1 MNLTNL
7 TFHRK
12 AFLLL
17 LAFYLIAYI
26 LPLGFRQMI
35 RPDEFRYAEVPR
47 EMIAA
52 GDWVVPRLNG
62 MPYFEKPVLGY
73 QLTALSFELFGENA
87 FALRLPAAL
96 GAGVAAL
103 ALYLL
108 LASNAGSKYLAPLG
122 TAIFLTSGLV
132 YGVSTFAVMDSQ
144 LNAALT
150 VMLVS
155 FFFAWRA
162 DHQWARAA
170 ILLIVVGLAAGM
182 AFLIKGFLAFA
193 VPAAVIVPFLA
204 WEKQLRRI
212 FIYPWLPLAVCLLV
226 VLPWSVAIHHQAPDF
241 WRYFIEEEHWNR
253 FTGSTYDRDPQP
265 FWYFIPVLL
274 GGMMPAGL
282 LWCVSWLGWCRR
294 DQIECPAGMNRLRR
308 LGCRIMSLRLLQ
320 DPLGRYLT
328 CWAVIPFVLFSAS
341 SCKLGTYILP
351 CFAPI
356 AALTAYGVIVAL
368 RERQALAEKILN
380 RMLRIVGIVF
390 TAAGVLGILF
400 LAVIGFLGKLTMLH
414 SNGLMMPLITLALI
428 ACWGGAIWWSIGQR
442 RSAEIRIGIFLL
454 GLAPA
459 IFFGLKAVP
468 DDLLGGKATAV
479 GIRGGL
485 EKMPLR
491 PGDVII
497 ADRNTL
503 AAVNWVLKRND
514 VYVLG
519 RPGELQYALSN
530 YPEYEPRWLE
540 GYGADS
546 LLKTT
551 RKGTRVYFGMRNFKK
566 YPIPKEWEP
575 YEETTESGVTVIRF

>member
-17 LAFYLIAYI
+17 VAFYLIAYI
-26 LPLGFRQMI
+26 FPLGFRQMI

-47 EMIAA
+47 EMIAS

-73 QLTALSFELFGENA
+73 QFTALSFELLGENA

-96 GAGVAAL
+96 GAGIAAL

-132 YGVSTFAVMDSQ
+132 YGIGTFAVMDSQ

-150 VMLVS
+150 VMLAA

-162 DHQWARAA
+162 DRQWARAA
-170 ILLIVVGLAAGM
+170 ILLMVVGIAAGI

-193 VPAAVIVPFLA
+193 VPAVVIVPFLV
-204 WEKQLRRI
+204 WEKQLRRL

-226 VLPWSVAIHHQAPDF
+226 VLPWSVAIHHEAPDF
-241 WRYFIEEEHWNR
+241 WRYFIVEEHWKR
-253 FTGSTYDRDPQP
+253 FTSATYDRDPQP

-282 LWCVSWLGWCRR
+282 LWCISWLGWNSR
-294 DQIECPAGMNRLRR
+294 DRIEFPAEMNRVRR
-308 LGCRIMSLRLLQ
+308 LGYRIMSLRLLQ
-320 DPLGRYLT
+320 DPLGRYLV
-328 CWAVIPFVLFSAS
+328 CWAVIPFLLFSAS

-351 CFAPI
+351 CFAPV

-368 RERQALAEKILN
+368 REYQALADKILD
-380 RMLRIVGIVF
+380 RMLRIVGIIF
-390 TAAGVLGILF
+390 TAAAVLGILF
-400 LAVIGFLGKLTMLH
+400 LAVIGSLGKLPLLY
-414 SNGLMMPLITLALI
+414 SNGLTMPLITLALI
-428 ACWGGAIWWSIGQR
+428 GGWGGAVWWCVDR
-442 RSAEIRIGIFLL
+442 KRSAEIRIGIFLL
-454 GLAPA
+454 GIAPA
-459 IFFGLKAVP
+459 IFFGLRAVP
-468 DDLLGGKATAV
+468 DDVLAGKATAI
-479 GIRGGL
+479 GICRGVA
-485 EKMPLR
+485 KMPLR
-491 PGDVII
+491 AGDIVI

-503 AAVNWVLKRND
+503 AATNWVLKRND

-530 YPEYEPRWLE
+530 YPEYTSRWLE

-546 LLKTT
+546 LLKNTP
-551 RKGTRVYFGMRNFKK
+551 KGSRVYFGMRNFKK

-575 YEETTESGVTVIRF
+575 YESITENGVTVVRF